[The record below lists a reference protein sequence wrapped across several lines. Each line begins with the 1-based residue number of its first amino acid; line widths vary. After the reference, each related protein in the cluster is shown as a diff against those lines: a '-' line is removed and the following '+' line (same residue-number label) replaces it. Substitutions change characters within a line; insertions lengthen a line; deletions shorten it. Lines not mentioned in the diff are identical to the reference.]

1 VSNGTVNPAV
11 QLRKRE
17 RLKVLAVDHTLR
29 HESLRAS
36 KLSQELRS
44 HSLQQGDVA
53 IALREPSC
61 PHLRLCE
68 RFKDH
73 LMIKHALF
81 ALGPEQAT
89 CFCERCTAG
98 QPMVQVSGSPPQQYS
113 LPLGWSHF
121 VHRSQSHALARQFC
135 ARWHVA
141 YCSVPCS
148 RVAGVM
154 RTGQLPH
161 SHSSGEVLLSPDI
174 TCACRTASITPAS
187 YFDDVSSQQYR
198 VSTAFQVY
206 IQPESYSVQVADTE
220 GSSTSLLH
228 NNLLWHAPERT
239 YIVHAL
245 LIRCHP
251 MTDSNK

>member
-1 VSNGTVNPAV
+1 MHTHSVDVPVSNGTVNPAV

-53 IALREPSC
+53 TALREPSC
-61 PHLRLCE
+61 PHLWLCE

-121 VHRSQSHALARQFC
+121 VHRWAIREC
-135 ARWHVA
+135 
-141 YCSVPCS
+141 P
-148 RVAGVM
+148 
-154 RTGQLPH
+154 LP
-161 SHSSGEVLLSPDI
+161 G
-174 TCACRTASITPAS
+174 
-187 YFDDVSSQQYR
+187 
-198 VSTAFQVY
+198 VST
-206 IQPESYSVQVADTE
+206 
-220 GSSTSLLH
+220 
-228 NNLLWHAPERT
+228 
-239 YIVHAL
+239 
-245 LIRCHP
+245 
-251 MTDSNK
+251 

>member
-1 VSNGTVNPAV
+1 MHTSIITHRLPCTHNFTIHMHTHMHTYSVDVPVSNGTVNSAV

-121 VHRSQSHALARQFC
+121 VHRWAIREC
-135 ARWHVA
+135 
-141 YCSVPCS
+141 P
-148 RVAGVM
+148 
-154 RTGQLPH
+154 LP
-161 SHSSGEVLLSPDI
+161 S
-174 TCACRTASITPAS
+174 
-187 YFDDVSSQQYR
+187 
-198 VSTAFQVY
+198 VST
-206 IQPESYSVQVADTE
+206 
-220 GSSTSLLH
+220 
-228 NNLLWHAPERT
+228 
-239 YIVHAL
+239 
-245 LIRCHP
+245 
-251 MTDSNK
+251 

>member
-1 VSNGTVNPAV
+1 MNPAV

-121 VHRSQSHALARQFC
+121 VHRWAIRECPLPRCVNVNICKTQYSQVRILGHLLFILCLC
-135 ARWHVA
+135 AW
-141 YCSVPCS
+141 
-148 RVAGVM
+148 
-154 RTGQLPH
+154 
-161 SHSSGEVLLSPDI
+161 
-174 TCACRTASITPAS
+174 
-187 YFDDVSSQQYR
+187 
-198 VSTAFQVY
+198 
-206 IQPESYSVQVADTE
+206 
-220 GSSTSLLH
+220 SLLTCLCYSSDL
-228 NNLLWHAPERT
+228 NSMGT
-239 YIVHAL
+239 VKTKAL
-245 LIRCHP
+245 P
-251 MTDSNK
+251 